1 MGGAP
6 VAAETGERGP
16 EGAVRMV
23 AVHEPSLLGEALER
37 RQGERGTAAQRV
49 AVRGHMVVMTMMPA
63 GVPVVAMMG
72 VAVQVDARRGERD
85 NDGAER
91 HEQRQSTHE

>member
-1 MGGAP
+1 
-6 VAAETGERGP
+6 
-16 EGAVRMV
+16 MV
-23 AVHEPSLLGEALER
+23 AVHAPSLRGEALDR

-49 AVRGHMVVMTMMPA
+49 AVHGQMVVMTMVPA
-63 GVPVVAMMG
+63 GVSVVLMMG

-85 NDGAER
+85 GDGAER